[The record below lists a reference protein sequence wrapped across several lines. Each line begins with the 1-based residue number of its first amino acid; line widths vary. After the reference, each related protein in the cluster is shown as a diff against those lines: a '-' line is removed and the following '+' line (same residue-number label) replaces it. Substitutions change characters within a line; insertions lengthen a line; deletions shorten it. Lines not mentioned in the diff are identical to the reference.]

1 MTTLAERAL
10 TEEQEMLINTV
21 RQFSRD
27 ELLPQAVEIDR
38 EARFPVE
45 TFKTLG
51 ELGLLGLPI
60 PEEYEGAGL
69 DTITTVMVV
78 EELAKCCGSTALGV
92 AAHTSL
98 CMVPI
103 YIFGTEEQRRR
114 YVPDLASG
122 RVLGSFGLTEPNAG
136 SDAGGTRTTAIRDG
150 DDWVIN
156 GSKIFI
162 TNANYAGT
170 FIVTARTDTSKGP
183 KGGISSFILERGMK
197 GFSIHKGDEK
207 LGMRGSDWGELSFE
221 DCRVPASQ
229 MLGDVGEGFTNFMKT
244 LDGGRIGIA
253 ALATGL
259 AVGAFEMSTRYAQER
274 MAFGKPIAAQQA
286 IAFKLADMDVAIE
299 ASRHLIRS
307 AAELRDAGKP
317 YTREAAIAKLFTS
330 EMAMDV
336 THQAI
341 QIHGGYGFTT
351 EYHVERMY
359 RDAKLCTIGE
369 GTSEVQRIVISRE
382 LLKDRTL
389 RDDR

>member
-1 MTTLAERAL
+1 MTTLAERTL
-10 TEEQEMLINTV
+10 TDEQEMLISTV
-21 RQFSRD
+21 RQFAQQ

-38 EARFPVE
+38 EARFPVD
-45 TFKTLG
+45 TFKAMG
-51 ELGLLGLPI
+51 SLGLLGLPI
-60 PEEYEGAGL
+60 PEEFEGAEL
-69 DTITTVMVV
+69 DTVTTVMVV

-103 YIFGTEEQRRR
+103 FMFGNDEQRRR

-122 RVLGSFGLTEPNAG
+122 RVLGAFGLTEPNAG
-136 SDAGGTRTTAIRDG
+136 SDAGGTRTTAVRDG
-150 DDWVIN
+150 DDWILN

-162 TNANYAGT
+162 TNANYADT
-170 FIVTARTDTSKGP
+170 FIVTARTDMEKGP
-183 KGGISSFILERGMK
+183 NGGISSFILERGMK
-197 GFSIHKGDEK
+197 GFAINKGDEK
-207 LGMRGSDWGELSFE
+207 LGMRGSDWGELSFA
-221 DCRVPASQ
+221 DCRIPAGQ
-229 MLGDVGEGFTNFMKT
+229 MLGNEGEGFTNFMKT

-259 AVGAFEMSTRYAQER
+259 AVGAFELSKAYAKER

-286 IAFKLADMDVAIE
+286 VAFKLADMAVGIE
-299 ASRHLIRS
+299 AAQHLVRS
-307 AAELRDAGKP
+307 AAELRDAGRP
-317 YTREAAIAKLFTS
+317 YTSEAAIAKLFTS
-330 EMAMDV
+330 EMAMRV
-336 THQAI
+336 TNDAI

-382 LLKDRTL
+382 LLKD
-389 RDDR
+389 

>member
-1 MTTLAERAL
+1 
-10 TEEQEMLINTV
+10 
-21 RQFSRD
+21 
-27 ELLPQAVEIDR
+27 
-38 EARFPVE
+38 
-45 TFKTLG
+45 
-51 ELGLLGLPI
+51 
-60 PEEYEGAGL
+60 
-69 DTITTVMVV
+69 
-78 EELAKCCGSTALGV
+78 
-92 AAHTSL
+92 
-98 CMVPI
+98 MVPI
-103 YIFGTEEQRRR
+103 YMFGTEEQRRR

-136 SDAGGTRTTAIRDG
+136 SDAGGTQTTAIRDG
-150 DDWVIN
+150 DDWIIN

-162 TNANYAGT
+162 TNANYAET
-170 FIVTARTDTSKGP
+170 FIVTARTDPSKGTR
-183 KGGISSFILERGMK
+183 GGISSFILERGMQ
-197 GFSIHKGDEK
+197 GFNIHKGDEK

-229 MLGDVGEGFTNFMKT
+229 LLGEVGEGFTNFMKT

-286 IAFKLADMDVAIE
+286 IAFKLADMAVAIE
-299 ASRHLIRS
+299 ASHHLIRS
-307 AAELRDAGKP
+307 AAELRDAGRP